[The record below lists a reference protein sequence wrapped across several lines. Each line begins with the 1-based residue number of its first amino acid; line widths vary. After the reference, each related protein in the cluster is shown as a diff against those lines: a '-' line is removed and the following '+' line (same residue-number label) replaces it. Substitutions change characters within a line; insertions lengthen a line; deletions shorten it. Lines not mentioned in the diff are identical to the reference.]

1 MPLPP
6 ESSPTEI
13 PLASERVF
21 RTLVESVEDYAIL
34 LLTPTGY
41 IASWNPGAERI
52 KQYKPKEIIGS
63 HFSRFYSDEDNATGK
78 PAYEL
83 EVAAKVGRFEDE
95 GWRVRKDG
103 TRFWA
108 SVVITRVLD
117 EHGKLIGFGKITR
130 DLTERRLA
138 EQRYRLL
145 VEGVTDYA
153 IYSLDPTGKLTSWN
167 AGAQR
172 IKGYNDF
179 EIIGQ
184 HFSKFYEKSDVEA
197 GLPERVLRTAAEQG
211 HYEGEGWRVHT

>member
-52 KQYKPKEIIGS
+52 KQYKPEEIIGS
-63 HFSRFYSDEDNATGK
+63 HFSRFYSDEDNAAGK
-78 PAYEL
+78 PVYEL
-83 EVAAKVGRFEDE
+83 KVAAEVGRFEDE

-130 DLTERRLA
+130 DLT
-138 EQRYRLL
+138 
-145 VEGVTDYA
+145 
-153 IYSLDPTGKLTSWN
+153 
-167 AGAQR
+167 
-172 IKGYNDF
+172 
-179 EIIGQ
+179 
-184 HFSKFYEKSDVEA
+184 
-197 GLPERVLRTAAEQG
+197 
-211 HYEGEGWRVHT
+211 